1 MRIQMI
7 IVLALLTFAGAASAQ
22 TAHPDAK
29 KPATNEKPAATDKPK
44 EDLDSFFKDAEKQ
57 TRKAR
62 ERGHSNCV
70 PELKEEKSEPV
81 A

>member
-22 TAHPDAK
+22 TAHPDEK
-29 KPATNEKPAATDKPK
+29 KPATNEKPTATDKSK
-44 EDLDSFFKDAEKQ
+44 ADLDSFFKDAEKQ

-62 ERGHSNCV
+62 KRGNSNCV
-70 PELKEEKSEPV
+70 PELKEEKRKR
-81 A
+81 